1 VQIFKKGVPEQLPIF
16 IELHTDETNLASSD
30 SGPSLLEA
38 GPS

>member
-1 VQIFKKGVPEQLPIF
+1 MEALLF
-16 IELHTDETNLASSD
+16 ELHRLFLLSYIQMKLILASSD